1 MADEALAVKWD
12 LLPWAYGNGLD
23 LGCGD
28 SRPHDFIHGIDIRP
42 GSGARGPNQIMDAR
56 DLSRFSEKSHDYI
69 FSSHLLNEL
78 TDYPSVLAEWW
89 RVLKDDG
96 YLVLFLPVTEACNP
110 KAVVDAM
117 APLKPWQLVD
127 ARVNAEK
134 FFQVYRKCDRP
145 TVLDAPKPEKIC
157 AVIKLGAHGDALW
170 ASSVFPHLKEQGYHV
185 VLYTQDTGAEVLR
198 HDPHID
204 QMIRFESRVPLEQ
217 LGELFRWMEVK
228 YADCRVLVEC
238 VEGTLLPNPQKIQY
252 HFPTEVR
259 HALMDYNYLE
269 IHHRVAKVPLE
280 PRQKFYPSAE
290 EVKWANEF
298 RATLEPFVVVVVP
311 NGSSVSKM
319 WPYTSQLVNRLLAE
333 RPDVSVVM
341 LGDERGQSLEEHPRL
356 TKIGMGW
363 DIRKAMTFAQLA
375 NVVVGQET
383 GLLNSVAFE
392 KEVRK
397 VVLLS
402 HSTRNNLTRDWP
414 NTAALHGQAPCYP
427 CHRLHYDWTYCKKN
441 EITQAAEC
449 QSLITVD
456 AVMEQ
461 IQPAIRADALAA

>member
-1 MADEALAVKWD
+1 
-12 LLPWAYGNGLD
+12 
-23 LGCGD
+23 
-28 SRPHDFIHGIDIRP
+28 
-42 GSGARGPNQIMDAR
+42 
-56 DLSRFSEKSHDYI
+56 
-69 FSSHLLNEL
+69 
-78 TDYPSVLAEWW
+78 
-89 RVLKDDG
+89 
-96 YLVLFLPVTEACNP
+96 
-110 KAVVDAM
+110 
-117 APLKPWQLVD
+117 
-127 ARVNAEK
+127 
-134 FFQVYRKCDRP
+134 
-145 TVLDAPKPEKIC
+145 
-157 AVIKLGAHGDALW
+157 
-170 ASSVFPHLKEQGYHV
+170 
-185 VLYTQDTGAEVLR
+185 LR